1 MRNWDDGKQAKAKQC
16 QKRKTNIN
24 KHYINVKSKKRM
36 RRFTLLGMAMA
47 LAVTASAQWNTT
59 SEPVLLSG
67 DVQGTHSPKVVLT
80 KDGKMY
86 IAWRTAAKVG
96 NALCYAFPHLQLI
109 DKDGN
114 AMFGKNG
121 LEVSKHVSPSWTS
134 DYSLV
139 ATSDG
144 CAVVSTADSRS
155 EESDSLDRYNT
166 FTPVWYKIDQ
176 EQNYLWGLDGLAL
189 TDRISS
195 PLTNTYV
202 VGDDVWIQDNT
213 SSYTDV
219 NYFNRVSPEG
229 TLGFAESQSIFGQIL
244 QSVGTDFIAVNS
256 GSYGPEAMRY
266 TRDCGKVWSEP
277 VTFATNNYGGHSLH
291 PYALNSD
298 GKGGFYATWVRNM
311 GSFSHMICTQHVDAD
326 GDPTFG
332 LDAMDVYSAE
342 ELDHNYCT
350 QAVDTVNNKALVFW
364 ALQVGGGRY
373 DLRAQLFNEQGDR
386 LFGDEGKIVA
396 TKGEDYAGWA
406 FNNYGL
412 LPVGD
417 GEWLACYADVRGW
430 QKEYLYVER
439 FDKDCN
445 SVWKKQIGEY
455 GRFDDIAFLKG
466 DDCSYVV
473 FITENED
480 EYDIIKGA
488 RIYDDGSFEKS
499 CDGISGVNEGSSAV
513 ASASIYSV
521 DGKLVKTVSASELD
535 NVSLEHG
542 MYIVNMKDVNGKT
555 KSIKISK

>member
-1 MRNWDDGKQAKAKQC
+1 M
-16 QKRKTNIN
+16 
-24 KHYINVKSKKRM
+24 KSM
-36 RRFTLLGMAMA
+36 RRFTLLSLAMA
-47 LAVTASAQWNTT
+47 AAITASAQWNTN
-59 SEPVLLSG
+59 SNPVVLTG
-67 DVQGTHSPKVVLT
+67 DGQGTHSPKVVLT
-80 KDGKMY
+80 NDGKMY

-96 NALCYAFPHLQLI
+96 GALCYAFPHLQLL

-114 AMFGKNG
+114 AMFGKDG
-121 LEVSKHVSPSWTS
+121 LAVSTHVSPSWTS
-134 DYSLV
+134 DYSLA
-139 ATSDG
+139 ATPDG
-144 CAVVSTADSRS
+144 CAIISTADSRS

-176 EQNYLWGLDGLAL
+176 EQDYVWGLDGLAL

-202 VGDDVWIQDNT
+202 VGEDVWIQDNT

-219 NYFNRVSPEG
+219 NYFNRVSADG
-229 TLGFAESQSIFGQIL
+229 TLAFSESQSIFGQII
-244 QSVGTDFIAVNS
+244 QSDGTDFISVNS

-277 VTFATNNYGGHSLH
+277 ITFASSNYGGHSLH
-291 PYALNSD
+291 PYSLNSD

-342 ELDHNYCT
+342 ELDHNYAT
-350 QAVDTVNNKALVFW
+350 QAVDTKNNKAFVVW

-373 DLRAQLFNEQGDR
+373 DLRAQLFSQEGDR
-386 LFGDEGKIVA
+386 LFGDEGKVIA
-396 TKGEDYAGWA
+396 TKDGDYAGWA

-439 FDKDCN
+439 LDKDGN

-455 GRFDDIAFLKG
+455 GRFDDVNFLKG

-473 FITENED
+473 FLTENED
-480 EYDIIKGA
+480 GYDILKGA
-488 RIYDDGSFEKS
+488 RIFDDGSFEKAS
-499 CDGISGVNEGSSAV
+499 DGITALDEAATANSLAT
-513 ASASIYSV
+513 IYSI
-521 DGKLVKTVSASELD
+521 DGKLVKTVKGESLD
-535 NVSLEHG
+535 NVSLDHG
-542 MYIVNMKDVNGKT
+542 MYIVTMKDANGKM
-555 KSIKISK
+555 KSVKLSK